1 MIPDLLCYADKVTP
15 ALAKMVHWPNTT
27 TPSKR
32 SVSMESGH
40 TQEPSQRLES
50 NPIQVVILPPVSSQ
64 RYGKYGAGIRDAVL
78 DQ

>member
-15 ALAKMVHWPNTT
+15 ALAKMVHCPNTT
-27 TPSKR
+27 TPCKR

-40 TQEPSQRLES
+40 TEVPSHRLES
-50 NPIQVVILPPVSSQ
+50 NLIQVVILPSVSSQ
-64 RYGKYGAGIRDAVL
+64 RYGMYGAGIREAVL